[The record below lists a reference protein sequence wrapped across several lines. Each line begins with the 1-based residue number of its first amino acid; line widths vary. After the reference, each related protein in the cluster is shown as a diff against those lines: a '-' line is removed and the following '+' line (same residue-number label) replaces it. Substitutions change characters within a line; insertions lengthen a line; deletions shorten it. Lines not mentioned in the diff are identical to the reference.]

1 MNNAGEDVRTAIP
14 DAVAAAMR
22 NGLPEVA
29 ERTVATIVVEVPS
42 YADAFSGEMGRGI

>member
-1 MNNAGEDVRTAIP
+1 MNNEPNASRAIP

-29 ERTVATIVVEVPS
+29 ERTVATIVLELPS
-42 YADAFSGEMGRGI
+42 